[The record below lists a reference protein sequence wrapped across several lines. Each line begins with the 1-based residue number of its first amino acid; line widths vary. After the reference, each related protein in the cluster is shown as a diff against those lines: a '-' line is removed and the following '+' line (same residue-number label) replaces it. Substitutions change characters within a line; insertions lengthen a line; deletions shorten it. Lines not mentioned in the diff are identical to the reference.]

1 MSNCKLNV
9 ICDVKK
15 ALALNSFQN
24 EILPVSIKNQSVLLS
39 FHIEYL
45 FLNRYKNV
53 HYYTIA
59 FHETLNY
66 IDIR

>member
-24 EILPVSIKNQSVLLS
+24 EILPVSIKNKSVLLS

-45 FLNRYKNV
+45 FLTDTRMC
-53 HYYTIA
+53 TIILS
-59 FHETLNY
+59 HPMKH
-66 IDIR
+66 